1 MKLTAEQINKIDIIL
16 DKLGLDFLD
25 FKLEIKDHIAC
36 EVEEEMKLNQSDFKA
51 ALLLVLER
59 WENKLVL
66 KESLFISN
74 KRSFPKIVIDQ
85 LFKRFLIYN
94 VTLVFSILTISIVYI
109 YFLKNFEHE
118 ALFINSFK
126 WIFGSC
132 FLTCSVLKI
141 KIYLTKIK
149 TSYSYMFNQNF
160 WLFTIYFFMFILV
173 SGFMNFFLFSVFI
186 VVFPYLI
193 YSFCM
198 HEYLINK
205 YQLKCN

>member
-74 KRSFPKIVIDQ
+74 KRSFPKIVVDQ

-94 VTLVFSILTISIVYI
+94 VTLAVSILFGAIIYI
-109 YFLKNFEHE
+109 NYLKDFIDDSAYVNF
-118 ALFINSFK
+118 FK
-126 WIFGSC
+126 WIFISS
-132 FLTCSVLKI
+132 FFIFSAFKLI
-141 KIYLTKIK
+141 IYLKKIK

-160 WLFTIYFFMFILV
+160 WLLTLYFVFVFLWD
-173 SGFMNFFLFSVFI
+173 SNFMNFISFSLLIIISPFLM
-186 VVFPYLI
+186 
-193 YSFCM
+193 YSFYK
-198 HEYLINK
+198 HQHFIEK
-205 YQLKCN
+205 YQLL